1 MKRICIRSFFFV
13 FLMFSV
19 LGCGEKNNS
28 SSGTGSE
35 VPLVEK
41 PHVKPIPPIAPLELM
56 ESPHMDG
63 KRVATTIDI
72 DSTRAVFSM
81 KPQGVLHQALPLRM
95 PYMVY
100 SLTDAHRDT
109 LMVIIQC
116 ERIGED
122 TLVGV
127 RTSWNKY
134 FMTHFRNVKCA
145 THLRPIG
152 QDAFGG
158 I

>member
-1 MKRICIRSFFFV
+1 MMKSPFNALL
-13 FLMFSV
+13 FLLFTLFMVS
-19 LGCGEKNNS
+19 CGGGGQKSDLAGADTLLAER
-28 SSGTGSE
+28 
-35 VPLVEK
+35 
-41 PHVKPIPPIAPLELM
+41 PHVKPIPPIAPLDLL

-63 KRVATTIDI
+63 KRVATIVDI

-81 KPQGVLHQALPLRM
+81 KPQGVLHRGLPLRM

-100 SLTDAHRDT
+100 SLTDVHRDT

-116 ERIGED
+116 EQIGED
-122 TLVGV
+122 TLIGV

-134 FMTHFRNVKCA
+134 FMTPFRRVKCA

-152 QDAFGG
+152 PEAFGG